1 MIRPRALLIVG
12 FGGLLSAAQCR
23 NTEQPAASRDQPT
36 ESLTQLGA
44 ELNLTFPPSAR
55 VLGVHR
61 SPGGMD
67 DAVRIKLE
75 IAKDDLAAFLA
86 QTQVDLQSFRPG
98 TRGMLG
104 ADRDSWDPHQA
115 KGLRTAQVQ
124 RAGAR
129 SLNVGVDDSGERLAI
144 LYIVEHGT

>member
-1 MIRPRALLIVG
+1 MG
-12 FGGLLSAAQCR
+12 
-23 NTEQPAASRDQPT
+23 SRDQPT
-36 ESLTQLGA
+36 ETLAQLGA
-44 ELNLTFPPSAR
+44 ELKLTFPPSAR
-55 VLGVHR
+55 VVGVHR

-75 IAKDDLAAFLA
+75 MAKDDLAPFLA

-104 ADRDSWDPHQA
+104 ADRDFWDPHRA
-115 KGLRTAQVQ
+115 KGLRTAQLQ

-129 SLNVGVDDSGERLAI
+129 ALNVGVDDSGERSAV

>member
-1 MIRPRALLIVG
+1 MRRRTALLVV
-12 FGGLLSAAQCR
+12 FGGLLSAVQCR
-23 NTEQPAASRDQPT
+23 NAEQAMTSEDKPT
-36 ESLTQLGA
+36 ESLEQFGT
-44 ELNLTFPPSAR
+44 ELNLPFPPSAR
-55 VLGVHR
+55 LIGISR

-75 IAKDDLAAFLA
+75 MAKDDLAAFLA
-86 QTQVDLQSFRPG
+86 QTHVDVQSFRPG

-104 ADRDSWDPHQA
+104 ADRGFWDPHRA
-115 KGLRTAQVQ
+115 KGLRTAQIQ

-129 SLNVGVDDSGERLAI
+129 ALNVGVDESDERVAV

>member
-1 MIRPRALLIVG
+1 MRRRTLLVVG
-12 FGGLLSAAQCR
+12 VGGLLSAVQCKKA
-23 NTEQPAASRDQPT
+23 EQFMSSEDRPT
-36 ESLTQLGA
+36 ESLTQLGT
-44 ELNLTFPPSAR
+44 ELNLVFPPSAR
-55 VLGVHR
+55 LIGVRR

-75 IAKDDLAAFLA
+75 MAKDDLAAFLA
-86 QTQVDLQSFRPG
+86 QTHVDVQSFRPG

-104 ADRDSWDPHQA
+104 ADRDFWDPHQA
-115 KGLRTAQVQ
+115 KGLRTAQLQ

-129 SLNVGVDDSGERLAI
+129 ALNVGVDDSGERVTV